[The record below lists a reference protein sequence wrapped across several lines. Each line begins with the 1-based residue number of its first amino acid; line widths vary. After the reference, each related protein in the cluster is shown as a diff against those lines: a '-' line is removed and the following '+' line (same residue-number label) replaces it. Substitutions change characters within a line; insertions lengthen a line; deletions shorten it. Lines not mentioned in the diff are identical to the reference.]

1 MHKAEKQFVLK
12 GGNSLKKKINAEML
26 FSLTK
31 DKKES
36 ENLAKTETTVVDKAK
51 NYLSKITE
59 KSSKKI
65 WKNN

>member
-1 MHKAEKQFVLK
+1 
-12 GGNSLKKKINAEML
+12 ML

-59 KSSKKI
+59 KSSKEI